1 MNSELFDLS
10 GKTALVTGSS
20 RGLGLV
26 FARGLAQAGATVVL
40 NGRNHETLQQAVSG
54 LKSEGFSAEGYAFDV
69 VNRKQLSEQVS
80 RIEEQIGPV
89 DILVNSAGIQKRAP
103 ILDMEESVW
112 REVLEVNLNGV
123 FLTSKIIGKG
133 MVQRRRGK
141 IINIC
146 SLLSEV
152 GRPTIAPYTAAKG
165 GVKMLTRAMAVEWA
179 EYNVQVNGLG
189 PGYFATEMN
198 RALVQDRDFDSWI
211 RQRTPARRW
220 GKPEE
225 LIGAVVFLAS
235 RASDFVTG
243 QILYVDGGILAS
255 L

>member
-1 MNSELFDLS
+1 MSSELFDLS

-40 NGRNHETLQQAVSG
+40 NGRNDETLQQAVSG

-69 VNRKQLSEQVS
+69 VDKNQLSEQVN

-133 MVQRRRGK
+133 MVQRRQGK

-146 SLLSEV
+146 SVLSEV

>member
-1 MNSELFDLS
+1 MSSELFDLS

-69 VNRKQLSEQVS
+69 VDKNQLSEQVS

-146 SLLSEV
+146 SVLSEV

>member
-1 MNSELFDLS
+1 MSGKLFDLS

-40 NGRNHETLQQAVSG
+40 NGRNAETLKQGVAELRNEG
-54 LKSEGFSAEGYAFDV
+54 LAARGYAFDV
-69 VNRKQLSEQVS
+69 VDGKQLREHVS
-80 RIEEQIGPV
+80 RIEKEVGPV

-112 REVLEVNLNGV
+112 REVLEVNLTGV
-123 FLTSKIIGKG
+123 FLTSKIVGKG
-133 MVQRRRGK
+133 MVERRRGK

-146 SLLSEV
+146 SMMCEV

-198 RALVQDRDFDSWI
+198 KALVEDPKFDSWI

-220 GKPEE
+220 GRPEE
-225 LIGAVVFLAS
+225 LIGAAVFLAS